1 MGENRKKHNWS
12 VLDVLETQV
21 LEKNGGVFLF
31 STGDV
36 FVEIFNKHQRSIH
49 FLDLLVSGFIFSQR
63 VSQYEKQI

>member
-36 FVEIFNKHQRSIH
+36 FVEVFFTAHQQSMPFWCEDLFNQKET
-49 FLDLLVSGFIFSQR
+49 L
-63 VSQYEKQI
+63 